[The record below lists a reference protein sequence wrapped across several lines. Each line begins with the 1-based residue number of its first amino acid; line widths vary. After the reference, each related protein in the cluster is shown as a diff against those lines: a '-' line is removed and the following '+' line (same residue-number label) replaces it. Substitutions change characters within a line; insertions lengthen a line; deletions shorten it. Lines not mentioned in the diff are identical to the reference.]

1 MSRLQPVWE
10 NIKRYWKKFHLT
22 QIILLLGLSAVL
34 FTILFFAFLA
44 ATANVETLQD
54 GLRQS
59 TVIYDKD
66 GDAAA
71 KLASNRAEGVS
82 IEEIPEH
89 VMNAVIAIEDERF
102 YEHNGFDVKGI
113 ARAFFSNLFAGK
125 ITGGGSTLTQ
135 QLTKNALL
143 TTEQTYRRKAEELF
157 LAVEIEK
164 KYEKDEILQM
174 YLNQVYFGSGAW
186 GISSAANTY
195 FSKKPSQLTISE
207 AAVLAGLLQSPSVLD
222 PNKNYD
228 RSMERRNVVLSKMNE
243 LGYITEQEFSDAK
256 AEKIVL
262 KEGSGTAMERKYPYY
277 IDAVLD
283 EAIHT
288 YGLTQEEIFTRG
300 YKIYTELD
308 QNLQSGLELV
318 YSRDSLFPQ
327 GRGGEIVQSG
337 GVLLDPATGG
347 VRALVGG
354 RGEHVFRGFNRA
366 THIKMQPGSTLKPLA
381 VYTPALEEGY
391 TGDSMLKDELQTY
404 GDYQPENA
412 SKQYAGE
419 VTMKKA
425 IEQSINA
432 PAVWLLNEI
441 GLEKG
446 IDALTRFGIPLQ
458 DEDEYLGIG
467 LGGMRSGISPLKLA
481 EAYAAFPNEGK
492 RNDAHIITKIEGPTG
507 KVIAERKKITVK
519 VTSKKVSEEMTTLLR
534 GVVDEGTGTGTGT
547 KMDDVQI
554 AGKTGSTQ
562 LPYADINGTKD
573 QWFVGYT
580 KNLVGAVWL
589 GYDKTDREHYLST
602 SSSETVVPVFRAIM
616 EQSVQHM
623 EMENFTEE
631 RLNTEEIRKD
641 VEETLKEQAEKI
653 EGKLKEEMPKWKE
666 GLNKGLEEL
675 DQFGDFL
682 KEKWGE
688 IKGN

>member
-1 MSRLQPVWE
+1 MSRLQPIWE

-22 QIILLLGLSAVL
+22 QIILLLGLSAIL

-337 GVLLDPATGG
+337 GVLLDPETGG

-391 TGDSMLKDELQTY
+391 TGESMLKDELQTY

-492 RNDAHIITKIEGPTG
+492 RNDAHLITKIEGPTG

-519 VTSKKVSEEMTTLLR
+519 VTSKKVSEEMTALLR
-534 GVVDEGTGTGTGT
+534 GVVDEGTGTGT

-631 RLNTEEIRKD
+631 RLNAEEIRKD

-666 GLNKGLEEL
+666 SLNKGIEEL

>member
-1 MSRLQPVWE
+1 MSRLQPIWE

-22 QIILLLGLSAVL
+22 QIILLLGLSAIL

-337 GVLLDPATGG
+337 GVLLDPETGG

-391 TGDSMLKDELQTY
+391 TGESMLKDELQTY

-492 RNDAHIITKIEGPTG
+492 RNDAHLITKIEGPTG

-519 VTSKKVSEEMTTLLR
+519 VTSKKVSEEMTALLR
-534 GVVDEGTGTGTGT
+534 GVVDKGTGTGT

-631 RLNTEEIRKD
+631 RLNAEEIRKD

-666 GLNKGLEEL
+666 SLNKGIEEL

>member
-10 NIKRYWKKFHLT
+10 NLKRYWKKFHIT
-22 QIILLLGLSAVL
+22 QIILLLGLSAIL

-44 ATANVETLQD
+44 ATANVETLKD

-71 KLASNRAEGVS
+71 KLASNRAEGVL

-89 VMNAVIAIEDERF
+89 VKNAVISIEDERF

-186 GISSAANTY
+186 GINSAANTY

-243 LGYITEQEFSDAK
+243 LGYITDQEFTDAK
-256 AEKIVL
+256 EEKIVL
-262 KEGSGTAMERKYPYY
+262 HEGSGTAMERKYPYY
-277 IDAVLD
+277 VDAVLD

-308 QNLQSGLELV
+308 QNLQSGLEHV

-327 GRGGEIVQSG
+327 GRGGELVQSG

-391 TGDSMLKDELQTY
+391 TGESMLKDELQTY
-404 GDYQPENA
+404 GDYRPENA

-441 GLEKG
+441 GLDKG
-446 IDALTRFGIPLQ
+446 IDSLTRFGIPLQ

-492 RNDAHIITKIEGPTG
+492 KNDAHLITKIEGPTG

-519 VTSKKVSEEMTTLLR
+519 VTSKKVAEEMTTLLQ
-534 GVVDEGTGTGTGT
+534 GVVDEGTGTGT
-547 KMDDVQI
+547 KMDGIQI

-631 RLNTEEIRKD
+631 RFNEEEIRKD
-641 VEETLKEQAEKI
+641 VEETLKEQAEKL
-653 EGKLKEEMPKWKE
+653 EGKLKEEMPKWRE
-666 GLNKGLEEL
+666 SLNKGIEEL
-675 DQFGDFL
+675 DQFGDYL
-682 KEKWGE
+682 KEKWGD

>member
-1 MSRLQPVWE
+1 MSRLQPIWE

-22 QIILLLGLSAVL
+22 QIILLLGLSAIL

-337 GVLLDPATGG
+337 GVLLDPETGG

-354 RGEHVFRGFNRA
+354 RGERVFRGFNRA

-391 TGDSMLKDELQTY
+391 TGESMLKDELQTY

-492 RNDAHIITKIEGPTG
+492 RNDAHLITKIEGPTG

-519 VTSKKVSEEMTTLLR
+519 VTSKKVSEEMTALLR
-534 GVVDEGTGTGTGT
+534 GVVDEGTGTGT
-547 KMDDVQI
+547 KMDDVQL

-631 RLNTEEIRKD
+631 RLNAEEIRKD

-666 GLNKGLEEL
+666 SLNKGIEEL

>member
-1 MSRLQPVWE
+1 MSRLQPIWE

-22 QIILLLGLSAVL
+22 QIILLLGLSAIL

-327 GRGGEIVQSG
+327 GRSGEIVQSG
-337 GVLLDPATGG
+337 GVLLDPETGG

-391 TGDSMLKDELQTY
+391 TGESMLKDELQTY

-419 VTMKKA
+419 VTMRKA

-492 RNDAHIITKIEGPTG
+492 RNHAHLITKIEGPTG

-519 VTSKKVSEEMTTLLR
+519 VTSKKVSEEMTALLR
-534 GVVDEGTGTGTGT
+534 GVVDEGTGTGT

-562 LPYADINGTKD
+562 LPYGDINGTKD

-631 RLNTEEIRKD
+631 RLNAEEIRKD

-666 GLNKGLEEL
+666 SLNKGIEEL